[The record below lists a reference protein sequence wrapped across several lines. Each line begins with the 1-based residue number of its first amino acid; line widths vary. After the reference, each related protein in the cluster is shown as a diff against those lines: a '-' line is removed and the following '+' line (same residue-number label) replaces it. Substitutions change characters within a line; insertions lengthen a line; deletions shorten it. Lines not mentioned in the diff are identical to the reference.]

1 MGRILARAGKNCR
14 IGRFCIDH
22 PAASLF
28 DIATSSAERLLI
40 GSGLTVEI
48 EKKRVLYDGD
58 KSIVAAC
65 LIKLLLVVA
74 FMSVDPGD
82 LKCEGEIHAS
92 FP

>member
-1 MGRILARAGKNCR
+1 MTI
-14 IGRFCIDH
+14 
-22 PAASLF
+22 
-28 DIATSSAERLLI
+28 EQ
-40 GSGLTVEI
+40 SGLVRAVAKIEGKHRGMKSNREWLPFVVRLYFYAGQETV
-48 EKKRVLYDGD
+48 RLVHTVVYDGD
-58 KSIVAAC
+58 ESIVAAC